1 MSLALIPEQLQEVEQ
16 LAGLNYSIRQIAL
29 YLDVD
34 PNELADQFADKLSQ
48 FHYHYQRGALVAQA
62 KVDMETLTAAKN
74 GNITAQQRYDKRRK
88 ETAYQLL
95 KEQLFGRSDEI

>member
-1 MSLALIPEQLQEVEQ
+1 MNLTPEQLQEVEQ
-16 LAGLNYSIRQIAL
+16 LAGLNYGIKQIAM

-34 PNELADQFADKLSQ
+34 ANELHSDYADALSK
-48 FHYHYQRGALVAQA
+48 FHYHYERGALVAQA

-88 ETAYQLL
+88 ETAYALL